1 MPTQPENGRR
11 RIILDEERVFY
22 DGYWIKSYKPP
33 GDTLETKR
41 RLIQALTRR
50 LFNHV
55 EHGINIPGSRLDE
68 ARLAYTSE
76 TDPERKRVNGA
87 MLAGALFNRAAD
99 IFTCLVDLQAAGVE
113 IGADNSLMREC
124 GDCLLQAL
132 ELGKLVRHRSGDEG
146 IDELWGEPFKAFS
159 MTIEDFYDS
168 RYLKIAMTMRDI
180 DRIATVLKDT
190 FAGSRQM
197 TDIDPKI
204 DALADAAKRKCEIL
218 RTDPAI
224 FDVWPTFAVA
234 MDRLG
239 RMAPVLP
246 CDASAT
252 ATREAMD
259 AVALLRDGTELIG
272 SIVRARVPMPKST
285 REFID
290 RCLVFRVTF
299 FGPPAGL
306 TDAETSR
313 LLPASC
319 QEERLEAQERAP

>member
-1 MPTQPENGRR
+1 MPTQPKNGAR

-55 EHGINIPGSRLDE
+55 EHGINIPGSRLEE
-68 ARLAYTSE
+68 ARAAYTSE

-99 IFTCLVDLQAAGVE
+99 IFTCLVDLQSAGVE
-113 IGADNSLMREC
+113 IGPDSSLMRDC
-124 GDCLLQAL
+124 GDCLLEAL
-132 ELGKLVRHRSGDEG
+132 ELGKMVRHRSGDEG

-190 FAGSRQM
+190 FACSRQM

-204 DALADAAKRKCEIL
+204 DALAEAAKRKCEIL

-234 MDRLG
+234 MDRLA

-285 REFID
+285 LEFID
-290 RCLVFRVTF
+290 RCALFRLNF
-299 FGPPAGL
+299 FGSPSSPTDAQTERLPPASYRE
-306 TDAETSR
+306 D
-313 LLPASC
+313 
-319 QEERLEAQERAP
+319 RLEVHERAL